1 MWKTGL
7 VWSSSINWPQGL
19 MRGKVVCVPGCCI
32 YDSWECSAGE
42 TGWKRWCPGW
52 KGSGVIS
59 RTLLSWRSWRAVR
72 VHTRI
77 FFFLFSVLIIYWR
90 LARSCDV
97 EVITIWLLM
106 RWWWIQCK
114 TRSFELVEAWIFY
127 FFSNCLRKNILSCA
141 LFAPHVPA
149 YRHAQELDW
158 LHSRECRASNVL
170 FTDASLVVQTWRE
183 QGRAHSLEVLYWGSP
198 VCFPSH
204 TCCLVSVR
212 KSVIHQQMGSG
223 TVN

>member
-114 TRSFELVEAWIFY
+114 TRSFELVEAWIF
-127 FFSNCLRKNILSCA
+127 FFFFFPTASERTSSVVLS
-141 LFAPHVPA
+141 
-149 YRHAQELDW
+149 
-158 LHSRECRASNVL
+158 LHLMSLHIGMPRNS
-170 FTDASLVVQTWRE
+170 TDSTVESAEPVMFCSQTHPW
-183 QGRAHSLEVLYWGSP
+183 
-198 VCFPSH
+198 
-204 TCCLVSVR
+204 
-212 KSVIHQQMGSG
+212 
-223 TVN
+223 